1 MLQLHPKQNTNRE
14 QTAIDLY
21 RLAYIRHNGSSRLRG
36 SILFHPS
43 ISFPNKH
50 DPAKLSQEYKTV
62 KSTISSFIRI
72 IRTPFGMS
80 NFASINK

>member
-1 MLQLHPKQNTNRE
+1 M
-14 QTAIDLY
+14 AIDLY